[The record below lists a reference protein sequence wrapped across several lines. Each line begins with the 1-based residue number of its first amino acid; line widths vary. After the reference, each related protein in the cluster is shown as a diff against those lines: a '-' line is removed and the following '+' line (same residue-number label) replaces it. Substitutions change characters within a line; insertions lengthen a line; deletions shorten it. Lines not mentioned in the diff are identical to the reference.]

1 MYNDYPTADY
11 SSSVDQFRVLKIILP
26 IVLLILV
33 IIILVSI
40 MKVFKKANRNGVS
53 ALIPFY
59 NLIILLEICNL
70 PKMYFTFLLIPFV
83 NIIYYYRVLKVLVQL
98 FKKDGKFALGLF
110 FLPIIYFP
118 ILGYGKS
125 EYVGIDI
132 TAADSSKQVGEIKEI
147 DELKNQEIEVEENVQ
162 EDKATRNIN
171 ISLGG
176 GKYQKDYAQNLGA
189 VEDNEK
195 VIAKRNVKKKLP
207 AKPVVKTSTFIKPMA
222 EIPKDEIKKTDTKDL
237 FNVDFIETPKEEP
250 KVEEKP
256 QVDTFSEFFDCPN
269 CGTKLKRGTKA
280 CFICGTKI

>member
-11 SSSVDQFRVLKIILP
+11 SSSVDQFRALKIILP
-26 IVLLILV
+26 IVLVVLV
-33 IIILVSI
+33 IIILISV

-70 PKMYFTFLLIPFV
+70 PKMYFAFLLIPFV
-83 NIIYYYRVLKVLVQL
+83 NLIYFYKITQVLAEL
-98 FKKDGKFALGLF
+98 FKKDKSFGIGLF
-110 FLPIIYFP
+110 FLPVIYYP

-132 TAADSSKQVGEIKEI
+132 TASDSSKQVGEIKEI

-176 GKYQKDYAQNLGA
+176 GKYQKDYAEKLDT

-195 VIAKRNVKKKLP
+195 VIAKRNVKKKTP
-207 AKPVVKTSTFIKPMA
+207 AKPVVKTSTFIKPM
-222 EIPKDEIKKTDTKDL
+222 EDIPKDEVKKTDTKDL

-250 KVEEKP
+250 KQEEKP